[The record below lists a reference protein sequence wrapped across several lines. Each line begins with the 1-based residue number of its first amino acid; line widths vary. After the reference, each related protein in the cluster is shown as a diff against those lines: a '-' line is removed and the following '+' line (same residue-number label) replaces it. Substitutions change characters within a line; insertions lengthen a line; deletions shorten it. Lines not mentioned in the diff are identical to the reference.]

1 MCAILITIYPC
12 WFPTIPT
19 NAFTIIKSFDNKI
32 SLFNSKILLLK
43 GYWGRK
49 LPIFLEIS

>member
-12 WFPTIPT
+12 WFPII
-19 NAFTIIKSFDNKI
+19 AFTIIKSFDNKI

-49 LPIFLEIS
+49 LAIFLKIS